1 MPFPLFFSEPNYMN
15 TRLLDA
21 FFYLLRA
28 GLWAD
33 DESPLVGNLRLSDS
47 EWAEIH
53 RIAREQSVTA
63 LVLDG
68 VLRLDEAQL
77 PSRMLLLRWT
87 AELDAIENINLRM
100 NEAIAALS
108 RLFKRHGLHPV
119 LLKGQGVAANYA
131 RPEIRECG
139 DIDLYFS
146 HEGEQLEAEH
156 IMRNNGI
163 SFEHDAECSTHFL
176 WKGFTVE
183 LHTALYDM
191 KAYCARRALSN
202 PLWRK
207 LQPFAVEGAEEEID
221 VPQAEACLAL
231 LSTHVLKHVLGRG
244 IGLRQFCDLARTYR
258 AFHSP
263 QHLEALRKLYSEMHL
278 TQWSTLLHAF
288 LHERL
293 GVPYEE
299 MPAQQPASPPNT
311 DALLAIVLRGGN
323 FGHYAKGKVNER
335 SRYALVRKAS
345 TLLCFAKNVP
355 FALHYAPRE
364 AIATFCALLR
374 GQHIWVAL

>member
-1 MPFPLFFSEPNYMN
+1 MQKSLFLPEPHYMN
-15 TRLLDA
+15 TRVLDA

-33 DESPLVGNLRLSDS
+33 DDSPLVGSLRLNDS

-100 NEAIAALS
+100 NEAIAALL

-119 LLKGQGVAANYA
+119 LLKGQGVAAHYA
-131 RPEIRECG
+131 RPELRECG
-139 DIDLYFS
+139 DIDLYFP
-146 HEGEQLEAEH
+146 HEGELSEAEQ
-156 IMRNNGI
+156 IMHRFGI
-163 SFEHDAECSTHFL
+163 SSQHDAEQSTHFV
-176 WKGFTVE
+176 WQGFMVE

-191 KAYCARRALSN
+191 KASCASRALSQ
-202 PLWRK
+202 PVWQR
-207 LQPFAVEGAEEEID
+207 LQQFTVEGTDERID

-258 AFHSP
+258 AYHSP
-263 QHLEALRKLYSEMHL
+263 QHLEALSTLYRQMHL

-293 GVPYEE
+293 GVPYDE
-299 MPAQQPASPPNT
+299 MPTEQPASPPST

-323 FGHYAKGKVNER
+323 FGQYAHGKTNER
-335 SRYALVRKAS
+335 SHNALVRKAR
-345 TLLCFAKNVP
+345 TFLAFAQNVP
-355 FALHYAPRE
+355 FALHYAPHE
-364 AIATFCALLR
+364 ALATFCALLR
-374 GQHIWVAL
+374 GQHICVAL

>member
-1 MPFPLFFSEPNYMN
+1 MQKSLSLPEPHYMN
-15 TRLLDA
+15 TRVLDA
-21 FFYLLRA
+21 FFFLLRA

-33 DESPLVGNLRLSDS
+33 DDSPLVGSLRLTDS

-100 NEAIAALS
+100 NEAIAALL

-119 LLKGQGVAANYA
+119 LLKGQGVASHYA
-131 RPEIRECG
+131 RPELRECG
-139 DIDLYFS
+139 DIDLYFP
-146 HEGEQLEAEH
+146 HEGELSEAEQ
-156 IMRNNGI
+156 IMHRVGI
-163 SFEHDAECSTHFL
+163 SSQHDAEQSTHFV
-176 WKGFTVE
+176 WQGFMVE

-191 KAYCARRALSN
+191 KARHARRALSN
-202 PLWRK
+202 PLYQK
-207 LQPFAVEGAEEEID
+207 MQPFVVEGTNEEVD
-221 VPQAEACLAL
+221 VPQDEACLAL

-258 AFHSP
+258 TYHSP
-263 QHLEALRKLYSEMHL
+263 QHLEALSTLYRQMHL

-293 GVPYEE
+293 GVPYDE
-299 MPAQQPASPPNT
+299 MPAQQPATPPST

-323 FGHYAKGKVNER
+323 FGQYAHGKTNER
-335 SRYALVRKAS
+335 SHNALVRKVRTFLA
-345 TLLCFAKNVP
+345 FAQNVP

-364 AIATFCALLR
+364 AFATFCALLR
-374 GQHIWVAL
+374 GQHICMAL